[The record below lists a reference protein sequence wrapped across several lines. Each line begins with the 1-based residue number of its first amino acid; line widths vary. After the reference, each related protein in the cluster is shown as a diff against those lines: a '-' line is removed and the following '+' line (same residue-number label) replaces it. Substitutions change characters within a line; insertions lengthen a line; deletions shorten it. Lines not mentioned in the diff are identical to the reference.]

1 MISSLQRINELA
13 RKAREEG
20 LTPGEVKERAA
31 LRADYLQ
38 EIRGQVSST
47 MSSLTI
53 VNEDGEDVTP
63 TALVIEKAIQYR
75 NSLPF

>member
-13 RKAREEG
+13 RKSREEG
-20 LTPGEVKERAA
+20 LTVQEVEERAA

>member
-13 RKAREEG
+13 RKSREEG
-20 LTPGEVKERAA
+20 LTVQEVEERAA

-53 VNEDGEDVTP
+53 VNEDGEDITP

>member
-20 LTPGEVKERAA
+20 LTPGEVEERAA

-63 TALVIEKAIQYR
+63 IALVIEKAIQYR

>member
-20 LTPGEVKERAA
+20 LTAQENQERAA
-31 LRADYLQ
+31 LRAEYLQ

-47 MSSLTI
+47 MSRLTI

>member
-20 LTPGEVKERAA
+20 LTPGEVEERAA
-31 LRADYLQ
+31 LRADYLL

>member
-13 RKAREEG
+13 RKAHEEG
-20 LTPGEVKERAA
+20 LNVQEVEERAA
-31 LRADYLQ
+31 LRAEYLQ

-53 VNEDGEDVTP
+53 VNEDGEDITP